1 LTSGKDSNLQ
11 SNATLSALP
20 DCTVALYV
28 SFKRSIL
35 ACPSLEQRPPLP
47 SGPPVLDLQVD
58 ALSFRM
64 SARHRSVSGFH
75 QRNPKIMYRLITFV
89 IFVLISATI
98 SLRAQEK
105 FKSEHDYLRDQ
116 EKAIEQANVA
126 LDGTYQRIVAL
137 IDGRIAAGDAI
148 SKKVKD
154 TLITAER
161 AWIKWRDAEAA
172 FRGYREAEGGN
183 AYLEN
188 LNANLLQLI
197 NQRKEFLQGWL
208 AQ

>member
-1 LTSGKDSNLQ
+1 
-11 SNATLSALP
+11 
-20 DCTVALYV
+20 
-28 SFKRSIL
+28 
-35 ACPSLEQRPPLP
+35 
-47 SGPPVLDLQVD
+47 
-58 ALSFRM
+58 M
-64 SARHRSVSGFH
+64 SAS
-75 QRNPKIMYRLITFV
+75 
-89 IFVLISATI
+89 I
-98 SLRAQEK
+98 SLKAQEK

-116 EKAIEQANVA
+116 QKAIEQANTA
-126 LDGTYQRIVAL
+126 LDGIYQRILAL
-137 IDGRIAAGDAI
+137 MDGRIAAGDAI

-172 FRGYREAEGGN
+172 FRAYREAEGGS